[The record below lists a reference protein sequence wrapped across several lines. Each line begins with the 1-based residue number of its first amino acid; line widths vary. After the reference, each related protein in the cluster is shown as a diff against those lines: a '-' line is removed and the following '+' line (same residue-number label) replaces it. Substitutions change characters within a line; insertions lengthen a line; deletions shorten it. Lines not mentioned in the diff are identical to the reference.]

1 MSRVVFRRDWK
12 AARKPKVDWLGR
24 ALELAAIFL
33 LTFLICL
40 RW

>member
-1 MSRVVFRRDWK
+1 MSRAVFRRDWK
-12 AARKPKVDWLGR
+12 ARRPVKVDWLGR
-24 ALELAAIFL
+24 ALELLAIFL